1 MVSKSPVPSN
11 KETYPVKRKTYAKL
25 PQVLD
30 VPNLVEVQLDSF
42 QWLQEEG
49 IKQLLDEI
57 SPIQDFTGSRLELSF
72 VGYEFREPRNTEQ
85 ECLQKDQTYSVPLYV
100 KARLLTKGTG
110 EIKEPFDLFFGD
122 IHLMTDKGTF
132 ITSGTE
138 RVIVSQLLRSPG
150 IYFTTD
156 EDSTTGRKLGK
167 ANLVPSRGA
176 WLEFDT
182 SSRDVISVKVDG
194 KRKIPVTTI
203 LRSIGYGSDAEL
215 IKIFE
220 RDDNSSTRHFI
231 QSTLDKDPLV
241 KNEED
246 ALIDIYRKLRPGD
259 PPNVDN
265 ARKLI
270 TNLFFNPQHYDLG
283 IVGRYKLNQR
293 LNIPKKADDDDRALT
308 REDLIEIIRH
318 IIMVSNGYESPDDID
333 HLGNRR
339 VRTVGEL
346 IQNQFRVG
354 LVRLERVAKERMSII
369 SSDIVTPGALVNIR
383 PVLSAIREFFSG
395 SQLSQFMDQT
405 NPLAELTHKRR
416 LSAMGPG
423 GLSRDRA
430 GFDVRDVHYSHYGRI
445 CPIET
450 PEGPNI
456 GLIGTLA
463 AYGRINRY
471 GFIETPYR
479 KVVKELK
486 NNSKE
491 LVGKIAGEDILN
503 EKNEV
508 IVKAGGEITK
518 QLASELAKLSGRNI
532 PVKPYVS
539 NEIDYLQADKED
551 KYNIAQANTVIDEKG
566 YFVNKRIEVRYEDR
580 YLMLPPEKIDYMDVS
595 TKQIFSV
602 AASLIP
608 FLEHNDANRAL
619 MGANMQRQAVP
630 LLCAESP
637 IVATGMEREVARYSG
652 QVLFAKNPGAVI
664 SVTSLQIVIKSDSG
678 QEDVYPLQKF
688 IRTNQGTCINQH
700 PIVHRGQR
708 VEKGDVLADSSATED
723 GELALGQNVICAFM
737 SWGGYNYED
746 AIILSDRM
754 VEQDKFCS
762 IHITKHEIEAR
773 DTKLGPE
780 EITRD
785 IPNVGEESLSELD
798 ENGIIRVGAEVG
810 PDDILVGKIT
820 PKGETELSAEEKLL
834 RAIFGEKARE
844 VKDTSLRMPHGEW
857 GKVINVKLF
866 SRDEGAE
873 LPVRVN
879 QWVQVWVAQK
889 RSVSVGDKLAGRH
902 GNKGVISVI
911 APAAD
916 MPFLPDGTPVDI
928 ILNPIGVPSRM
939 NLGQILETHLGWA
952 ARNLGFK
959 VLTPVFDGA
968 GDTEIED
975 ALARTWLVQKTG
987 SITLS
992 LQGGKPSLDLEKAK
1006 AWISEKGFDG
1016 EKVFNRELIGEARD
1030 VCLRLWLEELGVESR
1045 KLSPDELT
1053 EKMKEVTVT
1062 MNSPSPV
1069 SGKSVLRDGRTG
1081 EPFDQPVTVGNIYM
1095 LKLIHLVEDK
1105 VHARAT
1111 GPYSLISQQPLGGK
1125 AQFGGQRFGE
1135 MEVWS
1140 LEAYGAAHNLQ
1151 EVLTIKSDD
1160 VAGRAKTYEAI
1171 VKGEDILP
1179 PGVPESF
1186 KVLVKEL
1193 QSLGL
1198 AVEVINEEE
1207 KIIQAE
1213 KIQDSS
1219 EFEGLSSAKMVSG
1232 NEEPD
1237 DIEGKIEDLIGGE
1250 SFFDSFNIEAD
1261 NTETD
1266 SPESEVS

>member
-1 MVSKSPVPSN
+1 MVSKSPIPS
-11 KETYPVKRKTYAKL
+11 KEEKYPVERKTYAKL

-57 SPIQDFTGSRLELSF
+57 SPIQDFTGNRLELSF
-72 VGYEFREPRNTEQ
+72 ISYEFREPRHSEQ

-110 EIKEPFDLFFGD
+110 EIREPFDLFFGD

-138 RVIVSQLLRSPG
+138 RIIVSQLLRSPG
-150 IYFTTD
+150 IYFTVD
-156 EDSTTGRKLGK
+156 EDSTSGRKLGK

-194 KRKIPVTTI
+194 KRKIPVTTL
-203 LRSIGYGSDAEL
+203 LRAIGYGSDEEL
-215 IKIFE
+215 LKMFE
-220 RDDNSSTRHFI
+220 SDDNSPSRHFI
-231 QSTLDKDPLV
+231 QSTLDKDPLI

-293 LNIPKKADDDDRALT
+293 LNIPKKEDDDDRALT
-308 REDLIEIIRH
+308 REDMIEIIRH
-318 IIMVSNGYESPDDID
+318 IIRVSNRAETPDDID

-369 SSDIVTPGALVNIR
+369 SNDVVTPGALVNIR

-463 AYGRINRY
+463 TYGRINRY

-479 KVVKELK
+479 KVVIEMS
-486 NNSKE
+486 NSDKE

-503 EKNEV
+503 DKNEV
-508 IVKAGGEITK
+508 ILKAGEEINKKTAGEI
-518 QLASELAKLSGRNI
+518 AKLSARNI
-532 PVKPYVS
+532 PIKPYVS
-539 NEIDYLQADKED
+539 NEIEYLQADRED
-551 KYNIAQANTVIDEKG
+551 KYNIAQANTLIDENG
-566 YFVNKRIEVRYEDR
+566 YFLNKRIEVRYEDR
-580 YLMLPPEKIDYMDVS
+580 YMMLPPEKIDYMDVS

-637 IVATGMEREVARYSG
+637 IVATGMEREVAKYSG
-652 QVLFAKNPGAVI
+652 QVLFANNAGMVI
-664 SVTSLQIVIKSDSG
+664 SVTSVQIVVRSDSG

-700 PIVHRGQR
+700 PVVSSGQR

-723 GELALGQNVICAFM
+723 GELALGQNVVCAFM

-762 IHITKHEIEAR
+762 I
-773 DTKLGPE
+773 
-780 EITRD
+780 
-785 IPNVGEESLSELD
+785 
-798 ENGIIRVGAEVG
+798 
-810 PDDILVGKIT
+810 
-820 PKGETELSAEEKLL
+820 
-834 RAIFGEKARE
+834 
-844 VKDTSLRMPHGEW
+844 
-857 GKVINVKLF
+857 
-866 SRDEGAE
+866 
-873 LPVRVN
+873 
-879 QWVQVWVAQK
+879 
-889 RSVSVGDKLAGRH
+889 
-902 GNKGVISVI
+902 
-911 APAAD
+911 
-916 MPFLPDGTPVDI
+916 
-928 ILNPIGVPSRM
+928 
-939 NLGQILETHLGWA
+939 
-952 ARNLGFK
+952 
-959 VLTPVFDGA
+959 
-968 GDTEIED
+968 
-975 ALARTWLVQKTG
+975 
-987 SITLS
+987 
-992 LQGGKPSLDLEKAK
+992 
-1006 AWISEKGFDG
+1006 
-1016 EKVFNRELIGEARD
+1016 
-1030 VCLRLWLEELGVESR
+1030 
-1045 KLSPDELT
+1045 
-1053 EKMKEVTVT
+1053 
-1062 MNSPSPV
+1062 
-1069 SGKSVLRDGRTG
+1069 
-1081 EPFDQPVTVGNIYM
+1081 
-1095 LKLIHLVEDK
+1095 
-1105 VHARAT
+1105 
-1111 GPYSLISQQPLGGK
+1111 
-1125 AQFGGQRFGE
+1125 
-1135 MEVWS
+1135 
-1140 LEAYGAAHNLQ
+1140 
-1151 EVLTIKSDD
+1151 
-1160 VAGRAKTYEAI
+1160 
-1171 VKGEDILP
+1171 
-1179 PGVPESF
+1179 
-1186 KVLVKEL
+1186 
-1193 QSLGL
+1193 
-1198 AVEVINEEE
+1198 
-1207 KIIQAE
+1207 
-1213 KIQDSS
+1213 
-1219 EFEGLSSAKMVSG
+1219 
-1232 NEEPD
+1232 
-1237 DIEGKIEDLIGGE
+1237 
-1250 SFFDSFNIEAD
+1250 
-1261 NTETD
+1261 
-1266 SPESEVS
+1266 

>member
-11 KETYPVKRKTYAKL
+11 KETYSVKRKTYAKL
-25 PQVLD
+25 PKVLD

-72 VGYEFREPRNTEQ
+72 VGYEFREPRNSEQ

-150 IYFTTD
+150 IYFTVD

-203 LRSIGYGSDAEL
+203 LRAIGFGSETEL
-215 IKIFE
+215 LKMFE
-220 RDDNSSTRHFI
+220 REDNSSTRHFI

-318 IIMVSNGYESPDDID
+318 IIMVSNADETPDDID

-369 SSDIVTPGALVNIR
+369 SNDVVTPGALVNIR

-395 SQLSQFMDQT
+395 SPLSQFMDQT
-405 NPLAELTHKRR
+405 NPLAELTNKRR

-456 GLIGTLA
+456 GLIGSLA

-471 GFIETPYR
+471 GFIETPYI
-479 KVVKELK
+479 KVVRELP

-491 LVGKIAGEDILN
+491 LAGKFAGEDILN
-503 EKNEV
+503 DKKEV
-508 IVKAGGEITK
+508 VVKSGSEISK
-518 QLASELAKLSGRNI
+518 KLADELAKLSARNI
-532 PVKPYVS
+532 PVRPYVS
-539 NEIDYLQADKED
+539 KEIEYLQADKED
-551 KYNIAQANTVIDEKG
+551 KYNIAQANTIIDDNG

-580 YLMLPPEKIDYMDVS
+580 YLMLPPDKIDYMDVS
-595 TKQIFSV
+595 TRQIFSV

-652 QVLFAKNPGAVI
+652 QVLFAKNAGTVI
-664 SVTSLQIVIKSDSG
+664 SVTSLQIVIKSDGG

-700 PIVHRGQR
+700 PVVNRGQR

-889 RSVSVGDKLAGRH
+889 RAVSVGDKLAGRH

-968 GDTEIED
+968 SDTEIED

-992 LQGGKPSLDLEKAK
+992 LKGDKPSLDLERAK
-1006 AWISEKGFDG
+1006 KWVNEKGFNG
-1016 EKVFNRELIGEARD
+1016 EKVFNDSNIGEARD

-1045 KLSPDELT
+1045 KLKPDELT
-1053 EKMKEVTVT
+1053 GKMKEITFT
-1062 MNSPSPV
+1062 RNAPSPI
-1069 SGKSVLRDGRTG
+1069 SGKAVLRDGRTG

-1207 KIIQAE
+1207 KVIQAE

-1219 EFEGLSSAKMVSG
+1219 EFEGISSAKMVTG
-1232 NEEPD
+1232 NEEPW
-1237 DIEGKIEDLIGGE
+1237 DIE
-1250 SFFDSFNIEAD
+1250 
-1261 NTETD
+1261 
-1266 SPESEVS
+1266 